1 MVEQRFPADITSDL
15 LLEEELPSAAAG
27 GMGGLTDLRSWQR
40 FVLAALLFLDV
51 AVVGFLFL
59 VMLGRM
65 NFG

>member
-1 MVEQRFPADITSDL
+1 MVEQRFPAEIMPDS
-15 LLEEELPSAAAG
+15 LLEEALPPAAAG
-27 GMGGLTDLRSWQR
+27 WGGLIDLRPWQR

-65 NFG
+65 SFG

>member
-1 MVEQRFPADITSDL
+1 MVEQRFSDEIIADS
-15 LLEEELPSAAAG
+15 LLEEDVPSAATG
-27 GMGGLTDLRSWQR
+27 WGDMIDLRPWQR

-65 NFG
+65 SFG

>member
-15 LLEEELPSAAAG
+15 LLEEDVSPVAG
-27 GMGGLTDLRSWQR
+27 GRGGMIDLRPWQR

-65 NFG
+65 GFG

>member
-15 LLEEELPSAAAG
+15 LLEEDISPVAG
-27 GMGGLTDLRSWQR
+27 GRGGMLALRPWQR

-65 NFG
+65 SFG

>member
-1 MVEQRFPADITSDL
+1 MLA
-15 LLEEELPSAAAG
+15 
-27 GMGGLTDLRSWQR
+27 LRPWQR

-65 NFG
+65 SFG

>member
-1 MVEQRFPADITSDL
+1 MVEQRFPAELTSDL
-15 LLEEELPSAAAG
+15 LLEEDVPSAATG
-27 GMGGLTDLRSWQR
+27 WEDMIDLRPWQR

-65 NFG
+65 SFG